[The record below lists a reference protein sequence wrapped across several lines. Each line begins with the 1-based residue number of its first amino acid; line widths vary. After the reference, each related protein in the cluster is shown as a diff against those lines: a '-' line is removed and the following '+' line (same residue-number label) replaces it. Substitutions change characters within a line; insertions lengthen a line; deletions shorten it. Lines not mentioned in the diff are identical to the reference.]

1 VVPLLYSIKMR
12 LAAIYNTWSDW
23 DFLRLSIEHHRSVF
37 DNIILVASE
46 KSNYGVTDPE
56 FKAQWSLGIAG
67 ISHFQYEPDLKKP
80 ASENETAKRN
90 YGLNI
95 ARKSGCTH
103 FICLDADEFYNL
115 DEFNAEKE
123 KFKFNHNLAGM
134 VCRIQTYFGSP
145 ELTIGDEGTL
155 GPFIHRITPGLK
167 HEFNRRYP
175 FAWSGGLRNRRLHID
190 PTRSL
195 NIYDGVEM
203 SGITMHHYSWVR
215 KDFQKKIR
223 NSTAR
228 TNLENSSILNDLALA
243 KEDQM
248 CNFYGKVLRR
258 VPNYFGIPDYGV
270 EIQTTDASK

>member
-1 VVPLLYSIKMR
+1 MKLCAIFCVWDDWYLLDH
-12 LAAIYNTWSDW
+12 AI
-23 DFLRLSIEHHRSVF
+23 E
-37 DNIILVASE
+37 NIRPCVDSILVIGSE
-46 KSNYGVTDPE
+46 YSNFGEYSPIPERYKAGGLIDGSFNKVQWEPNKS
-56 FKAQWSLGIAG
+56 
-67 ISHFQYEPDLKKP
+67 KP
-80 ASENETAKRN
+80 TSDNETDKRN
-90 YGLNI
+90 YGLDL
-95 ARKSGCTH
+95 ARKAGYTH
-103 FICLDADEFYNL
+103 FICLDADEYYHR

-155 GPFIHRITPGLK
+155 VPFIHRITPGLK

-175 FAWSGGLRNRRLHID
+175 FAWSGGIKNRRLHID

-195 NIYDGVEM
+195 NIYQGVEM
-203 SGITMHHYSWVR
+203 SEITMHHYSYVR

-228 TNLENSSILNDLALA
+228 ANLEKSTIMQDLMSA
-243 KEDQM
+243 KEGYFV
-248 CNFYGKVLRR
+248 NFYGKELRR

-270 EIQTTDASK
+270 EIQTTNESK